1 MHIKFFDL
9 NDELY
14 LKPGAKAIASF
25 PILKQL
31 KPKAPSEA
39 QIWNYDFSVGVWNEI
54 STAQMN
60 GSKYIGEIS
69 EFGFL
74 TVAIPVDVS
83 YIAGRIIDQNK
94 APIEHAKIK
103 AVLNDFGWQSEAYS
117 ESDGNFTLNVIP
129 NLEMTVSAKYLEFS
143 SEPVKILQTPTANQT
158 LNIGDMIINTEKIE
172 IPGKWSQMTKFSEYD
187 VWGVYFAD
195 ENTGW
200 ATVHY
205 KEDQQ
210 IMGKIYKTTDGGANW
225 KVVYSCVN
233 SAPMQIVFKGNTGW
247 VNAQDC
253 ILKSTDAGETWVK
266 SLEFAMGLLDMYIL
280 DDSHGWAVG
289 VDYHYTKN
297 GGDSWTQGMIM
308 PFDIYLSIFFV
319 DENTGWAG
327 GPMNLIKTT
336 NGGNNWS
343 SVNLGLTLGNY
354 FDIHFYDN
362 ELGFVVGA
370 NGVIYRTTDGGVN
383 WVTTELDGVPS
394 LRCIKMVD
402 SKTGW
407 IVGDGGTIL
416 YTNNSGKTW
425 KENPKVTN
433 ESFYDLF
440 ILNENTAWA
449 VGTKGAIFKYS
460 KE

>member
-1 MHIKFFDL
+1 
-9 NDELY
+9 
-14 LKPGAKAIASF
+14 
-25 PILKQL
+25 
-31 KPKAPSEA
+31 
-39 QIWNYDFSVGVWNEI
+39 
-54 STAQMN
+54 
-60 GSKYIGEIS
+60 
-69 EFGFL
+69 
-74 TVAIPVDVS
+74 
-83 YIAGRIIDQNK
+83 
-94 APIEHAKIK
+94 
-103 AVLNDFGWQSEAYS
+103 
-117 ESDGNFTLNVIP
+117 
-129 NLEMTVSAKYLEFS
+129 
-143 SEPVKILQTPTANQT
+143 
-158 LNIGDMIINTEKIE
+158 
-172 IPGKWSQMTKFSEYD
+172 
-187 VWGVYFAD
+187 
-195 ENTGW
+195 
-200 ATVHY
+200 
-205 KEDQQ
+205 
-210 IMGKIYKTTDGGANW
+210 
-225 KVVYSCVN
+225 
-233 SAPMQIVFKGNTGW
+233 
-247 VNAQDC
+247 
-253 ILKSTDAGETWVK
+253 
-266 SLEFAMGLLDMYIL
+266 
-280 DDSHGWAVG
+280 VG